1 MTAQGVTLTWFGH
14 ACFRVTDTAGHTV
27 VLDPYHPQVMGQA
40 LRGLTADLLL
50 ITHEHQDHNY
60 LDAVHARRVIHGL
73 TEARDGAVVTLTD
86 APSGIAVTLVPTFHD
101 TAAGAARGRNI
112 SVVWQQG
119 GLTLCHTGDLGGLP
133 DPATL
138 AAFGHPDVLFL
149 PVGGHFTLDVH
160 AARTLVAQLAPRV
173 VIPMHFKVPGMT
185 NEHIPIG
192 DVEAFLDD
200 GGPWHAVRRPDA
212 ASLTL
217 APDTLPAATEVV
229 VLTPARV

>member
-86 APSGIAVTLVPTFHD
+86 APSGIAVTLVPTF
-101 TAAGAARGRNI
+101 TTPRRARRAGAT
-112 SVVWQQG
+112 SVSSG
-119 GLTLCHTGDLGGLP
+119 SRAGSPSAT
-133 DPATL
+133 PATWGDCPTPRRWRPL
-138 AAFGHPDVLFL
+138 ATPTCSSFRWAGTSPS
-149 PVGGHFTLDVH
+149 TCMRH
-160 AARTLVAQLAPRV
+160 APSSPSWPR
-173 VIPMHFKVPGMT
+173 
-185 NEHIPIG
+185 
-192 DVEAFLDD
+192 A
-200 GGPWHAVRRPDA
+200 
-212 ASLTL
+212 
-217 APDTLPAATEVV
+217 
-229 VLTPARV
+229 